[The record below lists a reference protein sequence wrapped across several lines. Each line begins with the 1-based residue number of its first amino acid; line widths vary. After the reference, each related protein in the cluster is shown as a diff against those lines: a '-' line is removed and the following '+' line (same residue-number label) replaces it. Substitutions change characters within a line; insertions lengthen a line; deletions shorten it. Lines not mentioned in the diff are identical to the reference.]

1 MNSEMNAEDL
11 LNRKMFFGWSLKG
24 LYQWACCIKSGL
36 KPVYDISMGKRLWCL
51 AHGFSPS
58 AMAIWGEKEIKEHYR
73 DYLSDKQY
81 AKLHPINGSY
91 TFWID
96 DKLTTKNCFY
106 RYNAYFPSYYFQIS
120 GNMIFRLSDCKKQ
133 YEPNIDGIIACLDDV
148 KELAIK
154 RLVGSGGNGFYH
166 LDKDKNGYYI
176 SGKLV
181 NRGELRAFIEELDEY
196 LIMEYIVNHKKLR
209 EIWPGA
215 TNTLRMLWGGG
226 GEPVLLRSFLRFGN
240 AKSKGVDNAKAGGIE
255 SIVDEENGHVLY
267 TQRQNECGRIIVIEC
282 HPDTGTPFLQ
292 DIPYWQQIYDIT
304 RNIMLDYPQMKYMGF
319 DIAIVDGGFK
329 IIEINSYSG
338 LMAAQSKEPLLRDQ
352 KTRKVFETFGVK
364 NKRGKSK

>member
-1 MNSEMNAEDL
+1 MNAEDL

-215 TNTLRMLWGGG
+215 TNTLRMLWGG
-226 GEPVLLRSFLRFGN
+226 V
-240 AKSKGVDNAKAGGIE
+240 
-255 SIVDEENGHVLY
+255 ENPYYCVASLDLV
-267 TQRQNECGRIIVIEC
+267 TQRVRELTMQRRAELNQLLMRRMAMFYILKDKMNVAELSLLNAIQTQVHLFYKIFL
-282 HPDTGTPFLQ
+282 TG
-292 DIPYWQQIYDIT
+292 
-304 RNIMLDYPQMKYMGF
+304 
-319 DIAIVDGGFK
+319 
-329 IIEINSYSG
+329 
-338 LMAAQSKEPLLRDQ
+338 
-352 KTRKVFETFGVK
+352 
-364 NKRGKSK
+364 NKFMI